1 MVVLGYNIYQVM
13 VLYALSEGLNYLQAK
28 HYANSYFDYW
38 YIDKSL
44 NVNVYGKFDSKSSE
58 ACK

>member
-38 YIDKSL
+38 YIDKPL
-44 NVNVYGKFDSKSSE
+44 NVNVYGKFD
-58 ACK
+58 C